1 MYSDKILCSSL
12 LIRRWG
18 TYHEFLIDILDSNI
32 WLFHF
37 RWVHTCFT
45 QGFKNLWLQIKLN
58 DRMQLWQ
65 YFEGD
70 VLNKSRTLVL
80 CLSRKNKTFM
90 TISWVRLFL
99 QQNTQRMGLLKYDTP
114 DSQLPRKTQK
124 RRWRIAQIYQL
135 LRCRPGQTASPSL
148 PLLMRSQAAALAP
161 KLTWG
166 STLDS
171 TSTWIAGILLQNSPR
186 RKN

>member
-1 MYSDKILCSSL
+1 MFNVSICDKILCSSL

-99 QQNTQRMGLLKYDTP
+99 QQNTQRMGLLNMTHPILNYREKLRSGVGALHKFINCFGVGRVKRPLQVCHCWCDLK
-114 DSQLPRKTQK
+114 QLRLPRNWLGD
-124 RRWRIAQIYQL
+124 RR
-135 LRCRPGQTASPSL
+135 
-148 PLLMRSQAAALAP
+148 
-161 KLTWG
+161 
-166 STLDS
+166 
-171 TSTWIAGILLQNSPR
+171 
-186 RKN
+186 